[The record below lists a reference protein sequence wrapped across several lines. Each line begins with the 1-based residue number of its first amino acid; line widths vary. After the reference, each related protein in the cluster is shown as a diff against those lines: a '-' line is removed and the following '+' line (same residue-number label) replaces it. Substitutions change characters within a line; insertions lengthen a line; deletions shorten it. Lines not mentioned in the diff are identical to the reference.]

1 MYNNNMKRIT
11 LTILLVLFQMSSL
24 WAADLFDLRVFPVFN
39 KKEVSFQG
47 IITEKSTKLTGT
59 TFVNKVTGLR
69 SRWMKTGNIT
79 LDSGCSR
86 EHLAV
91 KEGEFNGTIRVKNLA
106 SFTLTIYHDKKP
118 LHSEHFSFPTDID
131 CVVVSDIDDT
141 ILVTEVTST
150 AKMAYNSFFKNVDK
164 RKHVAGTPE
173 LYTKIAQGNTPFGT
187 PHFVY
192 LSSSPAFLSRSI
204 KLFLKNNNFPQGTLI
219 LKKSLFGS
227 SHDQHKLGWLNKIK
241 KTYGDKPMLLFGD
254 SGEQDPFIYRSFVE
268 QHGEPSVVKGIII
281 HEVTKREA
289 KQAVLAE
296 FNNFLRDTYKVPL
309 LQWTEPNSLIKE
321 MQKQKLLNKLH

>member
-1 MYNNNMKRIT
+1 MYNISMKRIALT
-11 LTILLVLFQMSSL
+11 LILVLFQISSL
-24 WAADLFDLRVFPVFN
+24 WAADLFDLRVFPIFN

-59 TFVNKVTGLR
+59 SFVNKLTGLR
-69 SRWMKTGNIT
+69 SRWMKSGSII
-79 LDSGCSR
+79 LDSGCSKTT
-86 EHLAV
+86 V
-91 KEGEFNGTIRVKNLA
+91 IVGDGEFHGTIKVKNLA
-106 SFTLTIYHDKKP
+106 SFTMTITHNKKT
-118 LHSEHFSFPTDID
+118 LHQEHFSFPSEID
-131 CVVVSDIDDT
+131 FVVVSDIDDT

-164 RKHVAGTPE
+164 RKAVAGTPD

-204 KLFLKNNNFPQGTLI
+204 KLFLKNNNFPQGTLV

-268 QHGEPSVVKGIII
+268 QHGAPSIVKGVII
-281 HEVTKREA
+281 HEVTGREA
-289 KQAVLAE
+289 KQTVLTE
-296 FNNFLRDTYKVPL
+296 FNKHLRDGYKVPL
-309 LQWTEPNSLIKE
+309 IQWRDPKALIKQ
-321 MQKQKLLNKLH
+321 MQRQRLLNRLH